1 MNVPFA
7 VKGGENFQPPNI
19 QKLNK
24 LVIER
29 IVGNPMSLGLI
40 LCLGRCGKQ

>member
-1 MNVPFA
+1 MNVSLK
-7 VKGGENFQPPNI
+7 VKGRENLQPPNI

-24 LVIER
+24 SVIER

-40 LCLGRCGKQ
+40 LRLGRCGEQ